1 MKKTFLAMILVAA
14 SGLAFADDDVKL
26 SEQQQK
32 DFSYLIGYEA
42 ATTFYPQLN
51 TFMSLDKQEVFNGL
65 QDALDNKAAR
75 VNEQQKSELHNAIVE
90 KVMAYNEKVMAYN
103 AKIAKENLTQGE
115 QFLAQNKTQAG
126 IHTTASGL
134 QYRVNKAG
142 SGARVKLGDTVSVFY
157 TSKLLDG
164 TVFDQ
169 SDEQPF
175 TVELS
180 RHILIAG
187 WVEGLQLMQ
196 KGGEYT
202 LFVPTNL
209 AYGEHSVNEHIK
221 PNSMLIFEIKVADI
235 QAAPSKKK
243 TSPKAKRR

>member
-1 MKKTFLAMILVAA
+1 MILVAA

-32 DFSYLIGYEA
+32 DLSYLMGYEA
-42 ATTFYPQLN
+42 ANMVNKPPMQAI
-51 TFMSLDKQEVFNGL
+51 MQWDKQEIWQGL

-75 VNEQQKSELHNAIVE
+75 VNKKQHRQLLLEIERKLDTYHHH
-90 KVMAYNEKVMAYN
+90 
-103 AKIAKENLTQGE
+103 IAQENLTKGE

-126 IHTTASGL
+126 IHTTESGL
-134 QYRVNKAG
+134 QYRVDKAG

-157 TSKLLDG
+157 TGKLLDG
-164 TVFDQ
+164 STVFDQ
-169 SDEQPF
+169 SHGRPF
-175 TVELS
+175 TIELT
-180 RHILIAG
+180 RDNLIAG

-209 AYGEHSVNEHIK
+209 AYGEMPSASHIK

-243 TSPKAKRR
+243 TSPKTKRR

>member
-1 MKKTFLAMILVAA
+1 MKKTFLVMILAAA

-32 DFSYLIGYEA
+32 DWNYLMGYELA
-42 ATTFYPQLN
+42 QSLN
-51 TFMSLDKQEVFNGL
+51 HQEFRKIISLDKQAVLNGL

-75 VNEQQKSELHNAIVE
+75 INAQQQRELVDAIE
-90 KVMAYNEKVMAYN
+90 N
-103 AKIAKENLTQGE
+103 KIAAYRNQIAQENLTQGE

-126 IHTTASGL
+126 IHTTESGL
-134 QYRVNKAG
+134 QYRVDKAG

-164 TVFDQ
+164 TAFDQ

-180 RHILIAG
+180 RHSLIAG

>member
-1 MKKTFLAMILVAA
+1 MKKTFLAMILAAA

-32 DFSYLIGYEA
+32 DLSYLMGYEA
-42 ATTFYPQLN
+42 ANMVNKLPMQAI
-51 TFMSLDKQEVFNGL
+51 MQWDKQEIWQGL

-75 VNEQQKSELHNAIVE
+75 VNKKQHRQLLLEIERKLDTYHHH
-90 KVMAYNEKVMAYN
+90 
-103 AKIAKENLTQGE
+103 IAQENLTKGE
-115 QFLAQNKTQAG
+115 QFLAQNKTQAD

-134 QYRVNKAG
+134 QYRVDKAG

-157 TSKLLDG
+157 TGKLWNG
-164 TVFDQ
+164 TVFAQ
-169 SDEQPF
+169 VNEQPF
-175 TVELS
+175 THELTPES
-180 RHILIAG
+180 MIAG

-202 LFVPTNL
+202 LFIPANL
-209 AYGEHSVNEHIK
+209 AFGESSVGAYIK

-235 QAAPSKKK
+235 QATPSKKK
-243 TSPKAKRR
+243 TSPKAKRK

>member
-26 SEQQQK
+26 SAQQQK
-32 DFSYLIGYEA
+32 DWSYLMGYEA

-90 KVMAYNEKVMAYN
+90 KVMAYHTQ
-103 AKIAKENLTQGE
+103 IAQENLTQGE

-134 QYRVNKAG
+134 QYRVDKAG

-157 TSKLLDG
+157 TGKLLDG
-164 TVFDQ
+164 TVVNQ
-169 SDEQPF
+169 THEQPV

-180 RHILIAG
+180 RHSLIAG
-187 WVEGLQLMQ
+187 LVEGLQLMQ

-209 AYGEHSVNEHIK
+209 AYGEMPSAAIQ

>member
-1 MKKTFLAMILVAA
+1 MILAVA

-32 DFSYLIGYEA
+32 DLSYLMGY
-42 ATTFYPQLN
+42 QLAKSLN
-51 TFMSLDKQEVFNGL
+51 HQEFLTIMSFDKQEILNGL
-65 QDALDNKAAR
+65 KDALDNKAAR
-75 VNEQQKSELHNAIVE
+75 INEQQQSELEESLASKMI
-90 KVMAYNEKVMAYN
+90 AYN
-103 AKIAKENLTQGE
+103 AKIAQENLTQGE
-115 QFLAQNKTQAG
+115 QFLAQNKTQVG

-134 QYRVNKAG
+134 QYRVDKAG

-157 TSKLLDG
+157 AGKLLDG

-169 SDEQPF
+169 SHGRPF
-175 TVELS
+175 TIELT
-180 RHILIAG
+180 RDNLISG

-202 LFVPTNL
+202 LFVPAKL
-209 AYGEHSVNEHIK
+209 AYGEMPVNEYIK
-221 PNSMLIFEIKVADI
+221 PNSVLIFEIKVADI

-243 TSPKAKRR
+243 TSPKTKRR